1 METLK
6 LVVKSPAPLD
16 PFEDFIY
23 PSRQIDIPSGLEFQY
38 FEIQKTFVCPC
49 PICFT
54 HGDMS
59 PVPVTFWLQ
68 SSSVSSLSTF
78 CQLYDPNWT
87 DGMEVI
93 LIQILNS
100 PIFWARLY
108 LPSTIRKL
116 FGFGEVSFR
125 ASKLRYFF
133 DGKVTLKKS
142 ILICFQ
148 YNWTEWY
155 FSSHCLW
162 MAALLLTILR
172 RRHEA
177 RGIIDEA
184 SKWSSYIQH
193 EIFIAHKW
201 LTLAAASIKHLGPGS
216 NSYHSN

>member
-23 PSRQIDIPSGLEFQY
+23 PSRQTDIPSGLEFQY

-68 SSSVSSLSTF
+68 YPASQHFVSFMIRTELMGWKSSWSKYWIVPSSELVYICHQPS
-78 CQLYDPNWT
+78 
-87 DGMEVI
+87 G
-93 LIQILNS
+93 NS
-100 PIFWARLY
+100 LDLEKSR
-108 LPSTIRKL
+108 
-116 FGFGEVSFR
+116 SFR

-133 DGKVTLKKS
+133 DGKVTLKSS

-155 FSSHCLW
+155 FSSHCLS
-162 MAALLLTILR
+162 MAVLLLTIL
-172 RRHEA
+172 RHEA

-184 SKWSSYIQH
+184 CKWSSYIQH